1 MPQKRDYYDV
11 LGVDRSASPEDI
23 KKAYRKLAM
32 QHHPDR
38 NPGDKPAEERFKEA
52 SEAYQVLSDADR
64 RAQYDR
70 FGHAA
75 FEQGGAGFGGFDF
88 AAAGFEDIFSD
99 IFGDFFG
106 AGGGRRG
113 RTRAQRGDDLRYD
126 LELKFEE
133 AIFGTDKVI
142 NVPRFVACDDCG
154 GRGTKGGA
162 ARTTCSACRGSGQ
175 LRFQQGFFTIA
186 KTCGQCNGQGT
197 IIKDACRSCG
207 GAGAT
212 QRTQALNVKIPGGVD
227 AGSRLKLRGEGE
239 AGRNGG
245 PPGDLYVMI
254 SVREHPLFVR
264 DGDHVLCE
272 VPISFSQAALGAEI
286 EVPTLEGK
294 MKMKV
299 AAGTQSG
306 AVLKLKGK
314 GAPNLRGSGRGDELV
329 RLIVETPRKLTA
341 RQRELLEEFAR
352 TSGEEVHPLSKG
364 FFDKVKEMFG

>member
-1 MPQKRDYYDV
+1 
-11 LGVDRSASPEDI
+11 
-23 KKAYRKLAM
+23 M

-38 NPGDKPAEERFKEA
+38 NPGDKRAEERFKEA
-52 SEAYQVLSDADR
+52 SEAYQVLSDAER

-106 AGGGRRG
+106 GGGGRRG

-142 NVPRFVACDDCG
+142 NIPRFVACDDCG
-154 GRGTKGGA
+154 GRGTKDGA
-162 ARTTCSACRGSGQ
+162 ARTTCTACRGSGQ

-197 IIKDACRSCG
+197 IIRDACRSCG

-212 QRTQALNVKIPGGVD
+212 QRTQALSVKIPGGVD
-227 AGSRLKLRGEGE
+227 TGSRLKLRGEGE
-239 AGRNGG
+239 AGRSGG

-254 SVREHPLFVR
+254 TVRDHPLFVR
-264 DGDHVLCE
+264 DGTTSSAKC
-272 VPISFSQAALGAEI
+272 PSASRRRPSA
-286 EVPTLEGK
+286 PR
-294 MKMKV
+294 
-299 AAGTQSG
+299 SRCPPS
-306 AVLKLKGK
+306 KGK
-314 GAPNLRGSGRGDELV
+314 
-329 RLIVETPRKLTA
+329 
-341 RQRELLEEFAR
+341 
-352 TSGEEVHPLSKG
+352 
-364 FFDKVKEMFG
+364 